1 MKTMPPKKVPVPHV
15 AGYPETDIGKDD
27 VRVKGRYMA
36 GTGTK
41 TYSKSRGTGAATRGT
56 KFLNK

>member
-1 MKTMPPKKVPVPHV
+1 MKSEKAKAVPVPHV

-27 VRVKGRYMA
+27 VRVKGRYMS

-41 TYSKSRGTGAATRGT
+41 TYSKIRGTGAATRGT
-56 KFLNK
+56 RFLNK